1 MAKPFSSRINKL
13 NQLKKR
19 LRLDNQKLLTYMDS
33 DLTVHEL
40 ELILGANDTIYLTQE
55 NVEMIEKA
63 IEKAMAENERNVDDT
78 QKND

>member
-19 LRLDNQKLLTYMDS
+19 LRLDNQKLVTYMDS
-33 DLTVHEL
+33 PLSVHEV

-63 IEKAMAENERNVDDT
+63 IEKALAEHERNLDDT
-78 QKND
+78 QKNH